1 MKIKRLRNFI
11 AEKSSVI
18 YGVAYNSTWKD
29 SELIVFFENGS
40 TYRYE
45 NVPFK
50 VYSKLR
56 KANLFK
62 NKSVGKTFIKEV
74 KNQPFIY
81 TKIEESVK

>member
-1 MKIKRLRNFI
+1 MKIKRMRNFI

-18 YGVAYNSTWKD
+18 YSVGYNSTWKD
-29 SELIVFFENGS
+29 SELVVFFENGS

-56 KANLFK
+56 MANLFK

-81 TKIEESVK
+81 TKIEESAK

>member
-29 SELIVFFENGS
+29 SELIVFLKTAQPIVMRMFRL
-40 TYRYE
+40 RYIQNYE
-45 NVPFK
+45 WRT
-50 VYSKLR
+50 YSKIKVLVRLSLR
-56 KANLFK
+56 KLKTNL
-62 NKSVGKTFIKEV
+62 S
-74 KNQPFIY
+74 Y